1 MDENIRLLKKSIVLA
16 VRKRR
21 DISIGNLNLSK
32 ASNSEC
38 IFKSQ
43 HQPEKFQRIE
53 KIYEKIEK
61 FQCLYPKK
69 KKHKSISP
77 HKILPTITCRSPNIC
92 SKAVEDYSDWE
103 INCALQIP
111 KTHKIR
117 EKRSSLLNSLKSYEP
132 NLIRLMNNKSVY

>member
-1 MDENIRLLKKSIVLA
+1 MRRLKSFSVYI
-16 VRKRR
+16 
-21 DISIGNLNLSK
+21 
-32 ASNSEC
+32 
-38 IFKSQ
+38 Q
-43 HQPEKFQRIE
+43 
-53 KIYEKIEK
+53 
-61 FQCLYPKK
+61 KK